1 MRKLLLTASLA
12 TLCLIGQAFVLK
24 VTNIP
29 EELNGASLTV
39 KSQLDNRTLD
49 SLNIKWKEAE
59 LHGTVDGMELC
70 KVDYSYPNEYGG
82 ITSYYADVIINNNDT
97 VWVTLTDINSIGGIR
112 RQGGEFNTKLQDAFD
127 SINNLAARFKMGEIS
142 HEDIHQMS
150 TEYLTEQITE
160 NISNLYGGSMLAY
173 SSYAMTPEAWLELY
187 HKLPVEIAA
196 YPRLVNTATRLKSQ
210 IETQEGAMFKDFQ
223 CLTPER
229 NSVRLSDYVG
239 KGKYTLLDFWAT
251 WCGPCRQEA
260 KETILPIYE
269 KYKDNDNFR
278 VLSIMTS
285 DSIDNHLEGLSTLN
299 YPWQQLIDVEDI
311 SGNLFG
317 FNSIPFIT
325 LIDPE
330 GRIIRRNIRGEE
342 IWQAVEA
349 VLSKD

>member
-1 MRKLLLTASLA
+1 
-12 TLCLIGQAFVLK
+12 
-24 VTNIP
+24 
-29 EELNGASLTV
+29 
-39 KSQLDNRTLD
+39 
-49 SLNIKWKEAE
+49 
-59 LHGTVDGMELC
+59 
-70 KVDYSYPNEYGG
+70 
-82 ITSYYADVIINNNDT
+82 
-97 VWVTLTDINSIGGIR
+97 
-112 RQGGEFNTKLQDAFD
+112 
-127 SINNLAARFKMGEIS
+127 
-142 HEDIHQMS
+142 
-150 TEYLTEQITE
+150 
-160 NISNLYGGSMLAY
+160 
-173 SSYAMTPEAWLELY
+173 
-187 HKLPVEIAA
+187 
-196 YPRLVNTATRLKSQ
+196 
-210 IETQEGAMFKDFQ
+210 MFKDFQ

-278 VLSIMTS
+278 VISVMTS
-285 DSIDNHLEGLSTLN
+285 DSIDNHLRGLSTLN